1 MFSQKLKF
9 YSNLGNKLKKLGE
22 IKYPEKFI
30 EDKSYSYLDSN
41 GQKIKLKYEIE
52 RERRLFKEFIRNM
65 SNYEQLEEGRRKNY
79 FSRLRGYKDIFEEK
93 KIAEERKKRFQNIME
108 FKRRKELMAENRMLI
123 NYSELQS
130 NIDNY
135 YLKDEKKRNNYRTTK
150 DAFYRNK
157 DNIYKNKLQKLN
169 HRTFL
174 SLNSSINSDSISN
187 NGKKM
192 NFVETNNLD
201 LMNNIIRKRMHINKS
216 TSSLLGFKKQ
226 MSLFQLKLKKNE
238 TLKDINP
245 QFYSLKETS
254 NTNFISNE
262 SNSFNLNLS
271 SNLNNK
277 LNTSNNNNIKN
288 IKSSSMSKFNFN
300 QNNIQIYGMKVELR
314 KSWKTKNPLT
324 LEKIKDK
331 NNDSFNNNEIYKMH
345 PERMS
350 NDISSSVSNTN
361 EINKRFLEKH
371 KRPMKLKKFNS
382 IKSKKV
388 INYLTNNFSNS
399 LNETNK
405 EKKIV

>member
-1 MFSQKLKF
+1 MKF

-22 IKYPEKFI
+22 RKYPEKFI

-93 KIAEERKKRFQNIME
+93 KIAEERKKRFQNIMK
-108 FKRRKELMAENRMLI
+108 FKRKKELMAENRMLI

-174 SLNSSINSDSISN
+174 SLNSSINSDSINN

-192 NFVETNNLD
+192 NFIETNNLD

-388 INYLTNNFSNS
+388 INYLMNNFSNS

>member
-22 IKYPEKFI
+22 RKYPEKFI

-93 KIAEERKKRFQNIME
+93 KIAEERKKRFQNIMK
-108 FKRRKELMAENRMLI
+108 FKRKKELMAENRMLI

-174 SLNSSINSDSISN
+174 SLNSSINSDSINN

-192 NFVETNNLD
+192 NFIETNNLD

-388 INYLTNNFSNS
+388 INYLMNNFSNS

>member
-52 RERRLFKEFIRNM
+52 RERRLFKDFIRNM

-135 YLKDEKKRNNYRTTK
+135 YLKDEKKRKNYRTTK

-174 SLNSSINSDSISN
+174 SLNSSINSDSINN

-192 NFVETNNLD
+192 NFIETNNLD

-314 KSWKTKNPLT
+314 KSWKTKKPLT

-388 INYLTNNFSNS
+388 INYLMNNFSNS

>member
-1 MFSQKLKF
+1 MKF

-174 SLNSSINSDSISN
+174 SLNSSINSDSINN

-192 NFVETNNLD
+192 NFIEINNLD

-388 INYLTNNFSNS
+388 INYLMNNFSNS

>member
-1 MFSQKLKF
+1 MKF

-93 KIAEERKKRFQNIME
+93 KIAEERKKRFQNIMK
-108 FKRRKELMAENRMLI
+108 FKRKKELMAENRMLI

-174 SLNSSINSDSISN
+174 SLNSSINSDSINN

-192 NFVETNNLD
+192 NFIEINNLD

-388 INYLTNNFSNS
+388 INYLMNNFSNS

>member
-1 MFSQKLKF
+1 MKF

-135 YLKDEKKRNNYRTTK
+135 YLKDEKKRDNYRTTK

-174 SLNSSINSDSISN
+174 SLNSSINSDSINN

-300 QNNIQIYGMKVELR
+300 QNNIQIYGIKVELR

-388 INYLTNNFSNS
+388 INYLMNNFSNS

>member
-1 MFSQKLKF
+1 MKF

-108 FKRRKELMAENRMLI
+108 FKRRKELMVENRMLI

-174 SLNSSINSDSISN
+174 SLNSSINSDSINN

-388 INYLTNNFSNS
+388 INYLMNNFSNS

>member
-388 INYLTNNFSNS
+388 INYLMNNFSNS
-399 LNETNK
+399 LNETK
-405 EKKIV
+405 KKKKIV

>member
-93 KIAEERKKRFQNIME
+93 KIAEERKKRFQNIMK
-108 FKRRKELMAENRMLI
+108 FKRKKELMAENRMLI

-174 SLNSSINSDSISN
+174 SLNSSINSDSINN

-192 NFVETNNLD
+192 NFIETNNLD

-388 INYLTNNFSNS
+388 INYLMNNFSNS

>member
-174 SLNSSINSDSISN
+174 SLNSSINSDSINN

-192 NFVETNNLD
+192 NFIEINNLD

-388 INYLTNNFSNS
+388 INYLMNNFSNS

>member
-52 RERRLFKEFIRNM
+52 RERRLFKDFIRNM

-174 SLNSSINSDSISN
+174 SLNSSINSDSINN

-192 NFVETNNLD
+192 NFIETNNLD

-314 KSWKTKNPLT
+314 KSWKTKKPLT

-388 INYLTNNFSNS
+388 INYLMNNFSNS

>member
-288 IKSSSMSKFNFN
+288 IKSSSMSKF
-300 QNNIQIYGMKVELR
+300 IYL
-314 KSWKTKNPLT
+314 S
-324 LEKIKDK
+324 
-331 NNDSFNNNEIYKMH
+331 Y
-345 PERMS
+345 
-350 NDISSSVSNTN
+350 
-361 EINKRFLEKH
+361 
-371 KRPMKLKKFNS
+371 
-382 IKSKKV
+382 
-388 INYLTNNFSNS
+388 
-399 LNETNK
+399 
-405 EKKIV
+405 

>member
-1 MFSQKLKF
+1 MKF

-174 SLNSSINSDSISN
+174 SLNSSINSDSINN

-192 NFVETNNLD
+192 NFIETNNLD

-388 INYLTNNFSNS
+388 INYLMNNFSNS

>member
-1 MFSQKLKF
+1 MKF

-174 SLNSSINSDSISN
+174 SLNSSINSDSINN

-192 NFVETNNLD
+192 NFIETNNLD

-300 QNNIQIYGMKVELR
+300 QNNIQIYGIKVELR

-388 INYLTNNFSNS
+388 INYLMNNFSNS